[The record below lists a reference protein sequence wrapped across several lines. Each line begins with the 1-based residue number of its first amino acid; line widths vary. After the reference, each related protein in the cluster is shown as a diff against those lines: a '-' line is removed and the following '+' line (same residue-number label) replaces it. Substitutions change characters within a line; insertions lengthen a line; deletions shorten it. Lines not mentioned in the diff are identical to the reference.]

1 MRDASE
7 YLTGIKKWR
16 YDTKDRDVSN
26 DYFIFLFNITELEDK
41 YMKLCEILHGINVT
55 FDEDDVP
62 MDENRIWD
70 GKAMRSIFCEAMFPS
85 SAVKRR
91 LLVKELDN
99 CFDRD
104 YCSVLE
110 VFIGLAWRIERD
122 VIGDPDEGDRTSF
135 WVRCILHNLELLDYT
150 DKALKTMDDKK
161 EVVDIVLKCI
171 NRDYDRFGNGS
182 AFPVRYPRRNMKYME
197 MWNQMVQWLD
207 EEGYC

>member
-26 DYFIFLFNITELEDK
+26 DYFIFLFNITGLDDK
-41 YMKLCEILHGINVT
+41 YTKLCEVLHGINFT
-55 FDEDDVP
+55 YDEDEVP

-70 GKAMRSIFCEAMFPS
+70 GKAMRAIFCDAMFPI
-85 SAVKRR
+85 SAIKRR
-91 LLVKELDN
+91 NLTKQLDN

-110 VFIGLAWRIERD
+110 VFVGLAWRIERD
-122 VIGDPDEGDRTSF
+122 IIGDPDEGDRTSY
-135 WVRCILHNLELLDYT
+135 WIRCILHNLGLLDFT
-150 DKALKTMDDKK
+150 NKTLRSTYDKK
-161 EVVDIVLKCI
+161 EVVNIVLNCVD
-171 NRDYDRFGNGS
+171 REYDRYGNGS
-182 AFPVRYPRRNMKYME
+182 AFPVKRPRKDMRKTE